1 MGDRLRSDEQREI
14 VGAVAQE
21 LGPGRAHTEEPEEL
35 GRLRRENQTLQMECD
50 ILRPR
55 RSWNTRPAAR
65 CAIFE
70 HLEIFY
76 NGQRRHPSP
85 GFLSPRVF

>member
-1 MGDRLRSDEQREI
+1 
-14 VGAVAQE
+14 
-21 LGPGRAHTEEPEEL
+21 
-35 GRLRRENQTLQMECD
+35 MEFD

-76 NGQRRHPSP
+76 NGQRRHPTP
-85 GFLSPRVF
+85 GFLSPRAFEQQRATQNTGNLTQASTRPEQAHD